1 MALKCYNMFD
11 NNYQSHA
18 VFASMRVDESGREWY
33 PDSGASAH
41 VTSLAQNL
49 QTTHPYNGDDAVMVG
64 DGDFLPITHVGSTV
78 IATSSCNIQLNEVLV
93 CPDIKKS
100 LLSVSKLCEEFPCG
114 VFFYLKHVYVIDI
127 PNQKVIAKGSR
138 SNGLYQLKSKE
149 FEVFYSNRQVSA
161 SEEVWHHR
169 LGHSSSGILQ
179 QLHTSKEININKNRS
194 LPVCQPCQMG
204 KSSKLQFFLLVL

>member
-64 DGDFLPITHVGSTV
+64 DGAFLPITHVGSTA

-127 PNQKVIAKGSR
+127 PSEGDSQRV
-138 SNGLYQLKSKE
+138 SK
-149 FEVFYSNRQVSA
+149 
-161 SEEVWHHR
+161 
-169 LGHSSSGILQ
+169 
-179 QLHTSKEININKNRS
+179 
-194 LPVCQPCQMG
+194 
-204 KSSKLQFFLLVL
+204 